1 MIYPSTEMI
10 PAPAGITNTKAF
22 EMSTRRVTR
31 FAGIALPTRPTL
43 SDLLR
48 RVTLMR
54 AAHRQRL
61 ALARLDAAAL
71 ADIGI
76 TPDEACAEARRPAWD
91 IPQRWQK

>member
-1 MIYPSTEMI
+1 MIL
-10 PAPAGITNTKAF
+10 APAAITNTKAF
-22 EMSTRRVTR
+22 KMSTRPITR
-31 FAGIALPTRPTL
+31 FAGITLPARPLL
-43 SDLLR
+43 SDLLL

-76 TPDEACAEARRPAWD
+76 TPDEASAEANRPAWD
-91 IPQRWQK
+91 IPQRWEK